1 MDSLVYI
8 QIICEEKQ
16 SILILTKECK
26 HKITGKIKTDTIQ
39 IKSQQW
45 LGFN

>member
-26 HKITGKIKTDTIQ
+26 HKIPSKIKTDTIQ

>member
-1 MDSLVYI
+1 MTGV
-8 QIICEEKQ
+8 
-16 SILILTKECK
+16 LTKECK
-26 HKITGKIKTDTIQ
+26 HNITGKIKTDTIQ